1 MPLDNQSDNRSLA
14 TQARR
19 IDVLVVG
26 AGFAGLYLLHCLS
39 KLGLDVRA
47 FEAGGGVGG
56 TWYWNRYPGARCDVE
71 SMQYSFSFSEELQR
85 DWQWSELFS
94 AQPEI
99 LSYANHVAERF
110 DLRRLITFNARVHA
124 AIFDEASA
132 RWTVHT
138 SIGETVTA
146 RYIVMATGCL
156 STGRV
161 PDFPGIETFE
171 GRTFHTGEWPHEPV
185 DFGGRRVAVIGTGSS
200 AIQAVPSSPSRPHTS
215 RCSSARRITASRR
228 ATAR

>member
-1 MPLDNQSDNRSLA
+1 VGDE
-14 TQARR
+14 
-19 IDVLVVG
+19 VVG
-26 AGFAGLYLLHCLS
+26 AISAGRAAGGDLDNACARAGL
-39 KLGLDVRA
+39 D
-47 FEAGGGVGG
+47 
-56 TWYWNRYPGARCDVE
+56 
-71 SMQYSFSFSEELQR
+71 LQQ

-110 DLRRLITFNARVHA
+110 DLRRLITFNVRVHA

-171 GRTFHTGEWPHEPV
+171 SRTLPH
-185 DFGGRRVAVIGTGSS
+185 RRMA
-200 AIQAVPSSPSRPHTS
+200 A
-215 RCSSARRITASRR
+215 
-228 ATAR
+228 